1 MPYSF
6 GVDFFRH
13 SRPSAE
19 RLFGSAWAPPLSLCA
34 LWALCVY
41 TLLCQKLFFN
51 ANFYI
56 IKISEKE
63 NNATYVSAEKEALIS
78 VPLKARAERGELA
91 EIGEIETA
99 YQNTAVPFDWQRP
112 DLLCPAPSWLAKG
125 SAPRQTSPK
134 GWREMIDTHL

>member
-41 TLLCQKLFFN
+41 TLLCQKLFVN

-91 EIGEIETA
+91 ETGEIETA
-99 YQNTAVPFDWQRP
+99 YQNTAGHSIGSGQIYYVLRRHGWQKVPPRGRHIP
-112 DLLCPAPSWLAKG
+112 KRLAG
-125 SAPRQTSPK
+125 
-134 GWREMIDTHL
+134 DD